1 MRPSKVAMLLGTLV
15 AVALP
20 ARADMGRRLTTMQS
34 ASGVGVPSRAVEA
47 PRRVAEASR
56 REIDVTGYAT
66 ISAKPDDMIVSFSV
80 NSRAPTADECT
91 REQSAKTN
99 KIVDTLKAMA
109 GAGAQVHTSNFSMSP
124 YSVPL
129 SGTATATPSAG
140 STPQPAQIWIFTGDV
155 TAFADSLITIGKLID
170 AGTAAGA
177 TGIAGSGFDVEP
189 GQMVVPPA
197 VGAATA
203 SNQRLAPRSAQPV
216 YLPRPEKPFISMR
229 VQVTCGGASECVRR
243 GSRILD
249 RVQQALIDVL
259 GSKND
264 VRLSSFQLNE
274 RPNQQRY
281 GYQPPGQYPMRQEF
295 QAHVTVSIESRE
307 LQKLGELIE
316 AGISAGADQLNSVQF
331 TLRDDAAARNQA
343 IAQAA
348 EDAKGKAAVVAKSM
362 GVQLGDVIQISTNA
376 SVQPQTIYGPSF
388 SASLHR
394 AEPVRPMPVQPH
406 EVGFTAQVTVTYAI
420 K

>member
-1 MRPSKVAMLLGTLV
+1 
-15 AVALP
+15 
-20 ARADMGRRLTTMQS
+20 
-34 ASGVGVPSRAVEA
+34 
-47 PRRVAEASR
+47 
-56 REIDVTGYAT
+56 
-66 ISAKPDDMIVSFSV
+66 
-80 NSRAPTADECT
+80 
-91 REQSAKTN
+91 
-99 KIVDTLKAMA
+99 
-109 GAGAQVHTSNFSMSP
+109 
-124 YSVPL
+124 
-129 SGTATATPSAG
+129 
-140 STPQPAQIWIFTGDV
+140 
-155 TAFADSLITIGKLID
+155 
-170 AGTAAGA
+170 
-177 TGIAGSGFDVEP
+177 
-189 GQMVVPPA
+189 
-197 VGAATA
+197 
-203 SNQRLAPRSAQPV
+203 
-216 YLPRPEKPFISMR
+216 
-229 VQVTCGGASECVRR
+229 
-243 GSRILD
+243 
-249 RVQQALIDVL
+249 
-259 GSKND
+259 
-264 VRLSSFQLNE
+264 
-274 RPNQQRY
+274 
-281 GYQPPGQYPMRQEF
+281 MRQDF